1 MIPPNLFFSR
11 FQSFAS
17 WKNQVIWINQ
27 KIYFED
33 YSLLQNTV
41 FQTFQYGTKI
51 RIKINTLLY
60 WALLFV
66 LCCSSNETFLSVGK
80 MGWERVCEEWNG
92 RMSGTFRNLLIR
104 GRTLKLQNR
113 IHKTEQILL
122 HPKGLSTKYLL
133 LPGFFHCQDISFILP
148 GYDHHLPVY
157 IQNPIKHRCRNKEH
171 WIRWQL
177 DTNIGSDTN

>member
-1 MIPPNLFFSR
+1 MSLKYNPLEKKNSNDSPKSFFFPDSNH
-11 FQSFAS
+11 
-17 WKNQVIWINQ
+17 WLPEKTELIWINQ

-80 MGWERVCEEWNG
+80 MGWEREYV
-92 RMSGTFRNLLIR
+92 RSGME
-104 GRTLKLQNR
+104 GCQ
-113 IHKTEQILL
+113 E
-122 HPKGLSTKYLL
+122 LSETY
-133 LPGFFHCQDISFILP
+133 
-148 GYDHHLPVY
+148 
-157 IQNPIKHRCRNKEH
+157 
-171 WIRWQL
+171 
-177 DTNIGSDTN
+177 